1 MGRWVRIIL
10 SDILDDTRH
19 AMRMLVRN
27 GAFTAMVVVALGLG
41 IGATTAIF
49 TVVNSVLLQPL
60 RYRDAGRI
68 VNIATRWRNRS
79 TLTPRMTGGDLVDV
93 AIEASDF
100 STFSSYFGGEVGVQ
114 VGGRGE
120 FTGVYW
126 INPGFLR
133 VFDVQSVAG
142 RALEENDA
150 EHAAMVSLPFAQRT
164 FGDGAA
170 ALGKMVRVD
179 NQAYEIAGVLPAG
192 FQFPEKA
199 EIWPAGPAK
208 PENLNRTAYNYY
220 AVAKLR
226 PDVTL
231 EAAQTQL
238 DTIAARLEA
247 AYPDSNRDKTF
258 AAIPLQERLVGS
270 VRPTL
275 YLLLG
280 AVGLVL
286 LMACANVANLLLA
299 RTPARAR
306 EMAVRAALGASRWR
320 VVRQLTVE
328 NLLLALAAAV
338 LGVAL
343 AQFGIA
349 ALLRAAPD
357 NLPRLGEVRLDRAAL
372 LFAVLV
378 SLVSSVVFGLAP
390 AWQAARLEV
399 TEGLKQGGSRG
410 VVGRGSHRLRHGLI
424 VAEIALSFVLAMGAG
439 LLFRSFI
446 ALTNVPLGYRTEGM
460 LVMYAHT
467 PAHSLVEYLQVG
479 RQYEE
484 LLGQVRAIPG
494 VESAAAVMG
503 LPTGRYGSNGSFAV
517 EGRHVFGKSRSMPQ
531 AGFRLAS
538 PGYFDTMGVP
548 LERGRDF
555 TTEDVYESPFVGVV
569 SAALARQVFPH
580 DDPIGQRIQLGLD
593 SPNRWVTI
601 VGIVGDVR
609 ETPATPPGP
618 EIYMPLRQH
627 PYYGNEVQVVVRT
640 SVPPATLTS
649 AVRQKV
655 QTALPE
661 TATKFTTMETMLAD
675 SIATPHFRTVLL
687 GVFATLALLLAMA
700 GVYGVMAQVTAER
713 TAELGVRLALGATP
727 GGVMWLI
734 LRKAGMLALV
744 GLVVG
749 LAWSMA
755 LGRVL
760 TGMLF
765 GLQPA
770 DGVTFA
776 VVLAAVGL
784 TTLAAAA
791 GPAWRAGRI
800 NPVEAM
806 REE

>member
-1 MGRWVRIIL
+1 MGRWLRIIL
-10 SDILDDTRH
+10 SDTADDVRH
-19 AMRMLVRN
+19 AARMLARN
-27 GAFTAMVVVALGLG
+27 RAFTVVVVAALALG

-49 TVVNSVLLQPL
+49 TVVNNVLLQPL

-68 VNIATRWRNRS
+68 VTVATRWKNRS
-79 TLTPRMTGGDLVDV
+79 TLTPRVTGGDLVDV

-100 STFSSYFGGEVGVQ
+100 SAFSSYFGGEVGVQ

-126 INPGFLR
+126 INPAFLR
-133 VFDVQSVAG
+133 VFSVPPVAG
-142 RALEENDA
+142 RTLEENDA
-150 EHAAMVSLPFAQRT
+150 ESAAMVSLPFAQRT

-170 ALGKMVRVD
+170 ALGKIVRVE

-199 EIWPAGPAK
+199 DIWLAGPTR

-231 EAAQTQL
+231 EAAQAQL
-238 DTIAARLEA
+238 NTIAARLEA

-258 AAIPLQERLVGS
+258 AAIPLQERLVGG
-270 VRPTL
+270 VRSTL

-286 LMACANVANLLLA
+286 LIACANVANLLLA

-328 NLLLALAAAV
+328 NLLLALVAAAA
-338 LGVAL
+338 GVVL

-372 LFAVLV
+372 LFAVAA

-390 AWQAARLEV
+390 AWQAARIEV
-399 TEGLKQGGSRG
+399 TEALKQGGSRG
-410 VVGRGSHRLRHGLI
+410 VVGRGSHGLRHGLI
-424 VAEIALSFVLAMGAG
+424 VAEIALSFVLATGAG
-439 LLFRSFI
+439 LLFRSFV
-446 ALTNVPLGYRTEGM
+446 ALTNVQLGFRSEGM
-460 LVMYAHT
+460 LVMYAHA
-467 PAHSLVEYLQVG
+467 PAHSMTEYLQVG
-479 RQYEE
+479 RQIEG
-484 LLGQVRAIPG
+484 LLGQVRGIPG
-494 VESAAAVMG
+494 VTSAAAVMG
-503 LPTGRYGSNGSFAV
+503 LPTGRYGSNGFFAV
-517 EGRHVFGKSRSMPQ
+517 EGRHEFGKSRDMPQ

-538 PGYFDTMGVP
+538 PGYFGAMGVP
-548 LERGRDF
+548 VLRGRDF
-555 TTEDVYESPFVGVV
+555 TAQDVYDAPFVATV
-569 SAALARQVFPH
+569 SAALVRQVFPH
-580 DDPIGQRIQLGLD
+580 DDPIGQKIQLGLD
-593 SPNRWVTI
+593 SRTWVTI

-609 ETPATPPGP
+609 ASPATAPGP
-618 EIYMPLRQH
+618 EIYMPLQQH
-627 PYYGNEVQVVVRT
+627 PTRGNEVEVVVRT
-640 SVPPATLTS
+640 SVPPASLS
-649 AVRQKV
+649 GAVRQKV
-655 QTALPE
+655 QAALPE
-661 TATKFTTMETMLAD
+661 TATEFTTMQSMLAD
-675 SIATPHFRTVLL
+675 SVATPHFRTILL
-687 GVFATLALLLAMA
+687 GVFAALALLLAMA

-734 LRKAGMLALV
+734 LRKAGLLAV
-744 GLVVG
+744 IG
-749 LAWSMA
+749 LAIGLAGSMA
-755 LGRVL
+755 LGRML
-760 TGMLF
+760 AGMLF
-765 GLQPA
+765 GLQPTDA
-770 DGVTFA
+770 VTYTAVLIAVGVT
-776 VVLAAVGL
+776 
-784 TTLAAAA
+784 TLVAAA
-791 GPAWRAGRI
+791 GPARRAGRI

>member
-1 MGRWVRIIL
+1 MGRWLRIIL
-10 SDILDDTRH
+10 SNAVDDARH
-19 AMRMLVRN
+19 AVRMLARHR
-27 GAFTAMVVVALGLG
+27 GFTAVVVAALALG

-68 VNIATRWRNRS
+68 VTVATRWKNHS

-93 AIEASDF
+93 AGEASDF
-100 STFSSYFGGEVGVQ
+100 SAFSSYFGGEVGVQ

-126 INPGFLR
+126 VNPGFLR
-133 VFDVQSVAG
+133 VFGVPPVAG
-142 RALEENDA
+142 RVLAENDA
-150 EHAAMVSLPFAQRT
+150 EHAAVVSLPFAQRT
-164 FGDGAA
+164 FGDAA
-170 ALGKMVRVD
+170 GALGKMVHVENR
-179 NQAYEIAGVLPAG
+179 AYEIAGVLPAG
-192 FQFPEKA
+192 FQFPAKA
-199 EIWPAGPAK
+199 EIWLAGPAK
-208 PENLNRTAYNYY
+208 PENLNRTAFNYY

-226 PDVTL
+226 PGVRL
-231 EAAQTQL
+231 EAAQAQL

-247 AYPDSNRDKTF
+247 AYPDSNRDKSF
-258 AAIPLQERLVGS
+258 AAIPLRERLVGG

-286 LMACANVANLLLA
+286 LIACANVANLLLA

-306 EMAVRAALGASRWR
+306 EIAVRTALGASRWR

-328 NLLLALAAAV
+328 NLVLALAAAAA
-338 LGVAL
+338 GVAL
-343 AQFGIA
+343 AQVGMA
-349 ALLRAAPD
+349 ALLRAAPA

-372 LFAVLV
+372 LFAVLA

-390 AWQAARLEV
+390 AWQASRLEV
-399 TEGLKQGGSRG
+399 TEALKQGGSRG

-424 VAEIALSFVLAMGAG
+424 VAEIALSLVLAIGAG
-439 LLFRSFI
+439 LLFRSFV
-446 ALTNVPLGYRTEGM
+446 ALTNVALGYRSEGM
-460 LVMYAHT
+460 LVMDAHA
-467 PAHSLVEYLQVG
+467 PAHSLAEYLQVG

-484 LLGQVRAIPG
+484 LLGQVRGIPG
-494 VESAAAVMG
+494 VTSAAAVMG
-503 LPTGRYGSNGSFAV
+503 LPTGQYGSNGSFAV
-517 EGRHVFGKSRSMPQ
+517 EGRHVFGKSRDMPE

-538 PGYFDTMGVP
+538 PGYFASMGMP

-555 TTEDVYESPFVGVV
+555 TTQDVYESTLVAVV
-569 SAALARQVFPH
+569 SAALARQVFPR
-580 DDPIGQRIQLGLD
+580 DDPMGKRIQLGLD
-593 SPNRWVTI
+593 SPDWVTI

-609 ETPATPPGP
+609 DAPATPPGP

-627 PYYGNEVQVVVRT
+627 PYYGNEAQVVVRS
-640 SVPPATLTS
+640 SVRPASLTG

-655 QTALPE
+655 QAMLPE

-675 SIATPHFRTVLL
+675 SVATPHFRMVLL

-700 GVYGVMAQVTAER
+700 GVYGVMAHVTAER
-713 TAELGVRLALGATP
+713 TAEMGVRLALGATP

-734 LRKAGMLALV
+734 LRKAGLLA
-744 GLVVG
+744 GIG
-749 LAWSMA
+749 LAIGMAGSMA

-765 GLQPA
+765 GLQST
-770 DGVTFA
+770 DGVTYA
-776 VVLAAVGL
+776 VVLIAVGV

-791 GPAWRAGRI
+791 APAWRAGRI